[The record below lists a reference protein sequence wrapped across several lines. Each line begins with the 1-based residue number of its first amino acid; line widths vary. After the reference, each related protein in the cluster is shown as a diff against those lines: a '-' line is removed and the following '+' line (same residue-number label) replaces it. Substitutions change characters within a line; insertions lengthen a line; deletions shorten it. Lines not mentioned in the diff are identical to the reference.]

1 MMKFYDIGFMG
12 SNEKIVDAVNLEELL
27 NHVDKHSADGA
38 KIAGIQV
45 YCMDKREDG
54 IYELFLEKS
63 KNCVRRT
70 EKFASYTNFSDELFN
85 NTRQV
90 QDVYYGGWLEGMKGF
105 ELFAL
110 LVEEIEKASAY
121 KSGRSAWDTG
131 AQIRAF
137 VGYEN
142 DGEMEYLTT
151 ANAVITPIMLAVL
164 KQFELNGC
172 GYDAYW
178 RQLKLADLTDTSDL
192 EKRNVELKYE
202 LDWNDD
208 DEDEDEWDDEEFE
221 DEEDE

>member
-1 MMKFYDIGFMG
+1 MKFYERKFNHGM
-12 SNEKIVDAVNLEELL
+12 SNEETVNAVDLDSLLDNLGEVS
-27 NHVDKHSADGA
+27 VDNV

-45 YCMDKREDG
+45 YFMGSEEG

-70 EKFASYTNFSDELFN
+70 EKFENHSGCGDELFDSL
-85 NTRQV
+85 RQA
-90 QDVYYGGWLEGMKGF
+90 QDVYYGSFYERCVK
-105 ELFAL
+105 LFAL
-110 LVEEIEKASAY
+110 LVKEIEKASAY
-121 KSGRSAWDTG
+121 KSGIPAWDSD

-142 DGEMEYLTT
+142 DGEMKYLTT

-164 KQFELNGC
+164 KDFEYKGR
-172 GYDAYW
+172 GYDEYW
-178 RQLKLADLTDTSDL
+178 RIWELADLTDTSDL
-192 EKRNVELKYE
+192 EERNVELKYE

-208 DEDEDEWDDEEFE
+208 DEYEDDEWDDEEFE